1 MSNRGQSQY
10 LRIFDESS
18 TYYRWQNYY
27 VGQTVTWDTASWVY
41 QSFVANG
48 FIGGSAGTDV
58 GVTVDVPAT
67 GTAVSAFESALNQ
80 NRLCE
85 LRLYEFD
92 SSLGQAGPQSGQLL
106 IGVYV
111 GEIIG
116 INGSFSQLTVSL
128 GSSLAPVGAQVPPRK
143 FTNAMIGAPLRL

>member
-1 MSNRGQSQY
+1 
-10 LRIFDESS
+10 
-18 TYYRWQNYY
+18 
-27 VGQTVTWDTASWVY
+27 
-41 QSFVANG
+41 VA
-48 FIGGSAGTDV
+48 
-58 GVTVDVPAT
+58 
-67 GTAVSAFESALNQ
+67 AFESALNQ

>member
-41 QSFVANG
+41 QPFVANG